1 MRINYV
7 KYSGLKCP
15 EQPRNMVQ
23 TILGLFISTKERKKY
38 GAEIKNKFPCI
49 LTVQVSIDLGNN
61 KMYFDL
67 KSKLLSTKNRSLNIA
82 ITNHLKIIIT
92 FSINTSAIKWG
103 LKSFNKMQV

>member
-1 MRINYV
+1 
-7 KYSGLKCP
+7 
-15 EQPRNMVQ
+15 MVR
-23 TILGLFISTKERKKY
+23 TILGLFIGTKERKKY

-49 LTVQVSIDLGNN
+49 LTVQESVDLGNN

-82 ITNHLKIIIT
+82 ITNYLKIIIT

-103 LKSFNKMQV
+103 LKSFNKMHVFVNPFTCEITL